1 MPFAPHVVYYFY
13 GKRPRGAKTQEM
25 RECFV
30 NGCTPFLSRR
40 TLWGAVVVALA
51 LMVLGSLVDYP
62 LSSALYDDS
71 SPFALFFAAYGAIP
85 APLGC
90 VAAGTLFLCG
100 RSGARSVA
108 GVLQAAGGV
117 LLLVVGV
124 GLVCFLPALYLP
136 VSPVVPAAAG
146 LVLCLVTVLL
156 TRRLAKGA
164 DPNRIARV
172 ALAILLVILCQLAVV
187 NLIKVFWGRPRMR
200 LVVSHPEAYF
210 FPWWRRGTALKGP
223 LLAAGVGA
231 DEFKSFPSAH
241 TANAATMLLLGLV
254 PCLKPGLGRYRR
266 ALVAFGFGWTA
277 VVALS
282 RIMLGAHYLTDTAA
296 GFLIAFLSVY
306 FICGALFRPRD
317 KG

>member
-100 RSGARSVA
+100 RSGARRGRAGQGARAVTARGGAVRGGVA
-108 GVLQAAGGV
+108 GRGGDGEVAAG
-117 LLLVVGV
+117 
-124 GLVCFLPALYLP
+124 
-136 VSPVVPAAAG
+136 
-146 LVLCLVTVLL
+146 
-156 TRRLAKGA
+156 RR
-164 DPNRIARV
+164 
-172 ALAILLVILCQLAVV
+172 
-187 NLIKVFWGRPRMR
+187 
-200 LVVSHPEAYF
+200 
-210 FPWWRRGTALKGP
+210 
-223 LLAAGVGA
+223 
-231 DEFKSFPSAH
+231 
-241 TANAATMLLLGLV
+241 AATGV
-254 PCLKPGLGRYRR
+254 EQERLK
-266 ALVAFGFGWTA
+266 
-277 VVALS
+277 S
-282 RIMLGAHYLTDTAA
+282 R
-296 GFLIAFLSVY
+296 
-306 FICGALFRPRD
+306 
-317 KG
+317 

>member
-1 MPFAPHVVYYFY
+1 MTIPAPLPSSS
-13 GKRPRGAKTQEM
+13 RPTA
-25 RECFV
+25 
-30 NGCTPFLSRR
+30 PS
-40 TLWGAVVVALA
+40 
-51 LMVLGSLVDYP
+51 
-62 LSSALYDDS
+62 
-71 SPFALFFAAYGAIP
+71 P

-210 FPWWRRGTALKGP
+210 FPWWRRGAALKGP

-241 TANAATMLLLGLV
+241 TANAATMLLLGAGPL
-254 PCLKPGLGRYRR
+254 PQNPGWGATGGRWWPS
-266 ALVAFGFGWTA
+266 G
-277 VVALS
+277 LS
-282 RIMLGAHYLTDTAA
+282 GPPWWPSPASCWAPTI
-296 GFLIAFLSVY
+296 
-306 FICGALFRPRD
+306 
-317 KG
+317 